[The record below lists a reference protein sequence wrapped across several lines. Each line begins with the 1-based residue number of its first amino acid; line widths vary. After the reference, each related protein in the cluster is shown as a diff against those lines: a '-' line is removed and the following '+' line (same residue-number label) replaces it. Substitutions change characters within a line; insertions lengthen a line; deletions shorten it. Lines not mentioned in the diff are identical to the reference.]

1 MYMFVCSYVTVC
13 VHYYVY
19 ACVYMC
25 ENVNSINF
33 VRMYYTVCVCV
44 YDNVIVQCHL
54 CTFVKV

>member
-33 VRMYYTVCVCV
+33 VRMYYAVRVCV
-44 YDNVIVQCHL
+44 
-54 CTFVKV
+54 